1 MTTVYFVRH
10 AQPDLSVHD
19 DLTRPLTENLLKE
32 KRLLIRSIGKTVKG
46 VYIFSL

>member
-19 DLTRPLTENLLKE
+19 DLTRPLTEKGLQDRKKSNWLL
-32 KRLLIRSIGKTVKG
+32 
-46 VYIFSL
+46 